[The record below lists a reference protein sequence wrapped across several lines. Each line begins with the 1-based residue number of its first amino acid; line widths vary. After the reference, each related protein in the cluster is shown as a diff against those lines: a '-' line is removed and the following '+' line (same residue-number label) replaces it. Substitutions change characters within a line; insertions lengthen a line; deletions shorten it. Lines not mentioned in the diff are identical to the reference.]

1 MLATA
6 VWLVLDRYLNDTR
19 VYTVLSSIRDEEW
32 QFTLVLLLASAMLG
46 TISAA
51 LFSYVETNVLDRRRI
66 SEFKERNSDYNQT
79 NYDDEWNAYVDSLN
93 EEQNTYLSGIA
104 MMFFFESRTSVASVA
119 LGTAWTLWSTSISEF
134 IVAGGIIIV
143 GLGLFWTSDH
153 SHRVLAKYRH
163 RRFGK
168 VR

>member
-51 LFSYVETNVLDRRRI
+51 LFSYVETNVLDKRRV
-66 SEFKERNSDYNQT
+66 SEFKRQTPDYKKT
-79 NYDDEWNAYVDSLN
+79 DYDDE
-93 EEQNTYLSGIA
+93 
-104 MMFFFESRTSVASVA
+104 
-119 LGTAWTLWSTSISEF
+119 
-134 IVAGGIIIV
+134 
-143 GLGLFWTSDH
+143 
-153 SHRVLAKYRH
+153 
-163 RRFGK
+163 
-168 VR
+168 